1 MKTKTYSPNY
11 LSVEFALDRATVLR
25 ILKDVEPDGTEKGRP
40 VYSTATFARALE
52 LHHAANASNNDGRN
66 DGASDSSLLTQAR
79 VRIANASATAKERL
93 NEVEAGKLCRVDG
106 IANVFGLVVQVLHQ
120 SILSLPG
127 KIADS
132 LTPHSP
138 FDRGEIMRKVQV
150 ETYEFM
156 NVAQKGFAEI
166 TISAGDKKSEK
177 AEGISDVQ

>member
-1 MKTKTYSPNY
+1 MKTKNYSPNY

-25 ILKDVEPDGTEKGRP
+25 VLKDVEPDGTEKGRP
-40 VYSTATFARALE
+40 TFSTATFARALE
-52 LHHAANASNNDGRN
+52 LHHAANASNNDGGAE
-66 DGASDSSLLTQAR
+66 GASDSSLLTQAR

-93 NEVEAGKLCRVDG
+93 NDVEANKLVRIDG
-106 IANVFGLVVQVLHQ
+106 IAQVFGVVIQVLHQ
-120 SILSLPG
+120 NILSLPG

-156 NVAQKGFAEI
+156 NAAQKGFAEI
-166 TISAGDKKSEK
+166 TVSAGVKKSEGNDD
-177 AEGISDVQ
+177 ER